1 MKTVQGKPNPAQK
14 CVGDVVFGPSFSPR
28 IATLSLLERSAT
40 ESDSLVR
47 VVMQDVTSSR
57 VLFLGYETGMREL
70 STSNLKYV
78 LRPIVHKYRE
88 GKLKRTHDRE

>member
-1 MKTVQGKPNPAQK
+1 ML
-14 CVGDVVFGPSFSPR
+14 GPSFSPR
-28 IATLSLLERSAT
+28 IATLSLLERSAI

-47 VVMQDVTSSR
+47 EAMQDVTSSR
-57 VLFLGYETGMREL
+57 VLFLGYETGRWEL

-78 LRPIVHKYRE
+78 LRPIANKYHE